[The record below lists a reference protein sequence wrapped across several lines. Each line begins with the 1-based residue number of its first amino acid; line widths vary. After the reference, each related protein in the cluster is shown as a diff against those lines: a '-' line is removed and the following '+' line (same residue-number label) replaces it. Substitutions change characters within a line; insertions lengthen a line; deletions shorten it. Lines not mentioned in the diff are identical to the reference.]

1 MLTKYLDTNFILRLI
16 LKDNLE
22 QFQVVENLLKLA
34 NQNTCKLFVSL
45 VVVFETEWV
54 LRSFY
59 KIEKADIVAIFGKL
73 FLISEIKF
81 EQAEVLE
88 MAFGQMLTNNLGL
101 EDNYHVAFCQLNKME
116 LTTFDK
122 KLQNQHQKLI
132 NKL

>member
-22 QFQVVENLLKLA
+22 QFQVVENLLKLV

-59 KIEKADIVAIFGKL
+59 KIEKADIVAIFTKL

-81 EQAEVLE
+81 EQVEVLE
-88 MAFGQMLTNNLGL
+88 MAFGQMLANNLGL
-101 EDNYHVAFCQLNKME
+101 EDNYHLAFCKLNKME

-122 KLQNQHQKLI
+122 KLK
-132 NKL
+132 NKV

>member
-1 MLTKYLDTNFILRLI
+1 MPTKYLDTNFILRLI

-59 KIEKADIVAIFGKL
+59 KIEKVDIVAIFTKL

-88 MAFGQMLTNNLGL
+88 MAFGQMLKSNLGL
-101 EDNYHVAFCQLNKME
+101 EDGYHLAFCELNKME

-122 KLQNQHQKLI
+122 KLK
-132 NKL
+132 KSTTK